1 MEHNPNNDDKKE
13 YFLSGNKKE
22 LLELLENIAVLKG
35 FLYSQQLGPGDGKLQ
50 SDQDFELKSFYKM
63 AYKTISTI
71 QASLSPNFIQLKNLD
86 LTVERSRKEM
96 GNDIISELTKN
107 QSPEETIKNIHKI
120 LNNYE
125 IIGRYTGN
133 DDDIPF

>member
-1 MEHNPNNDDKKE
+1 MENIPNNDHKKE

-22 LLELLENIAVLKG
+22 LMELLESLTVLKG
-35 FLYSQQLGPGDGKLQ
+35 FFYSQQLWRNDGKVQ
-50 SDQDFELKSFYKM
+50 SDIDFELRSFYEM

-71 QASLSPNFIQLKNLD
+71 QTSLSPNFIQLKNLD
-86 LTVERSRKEM
+86 LTVEHSRKEM